1 MSSLHAPAKRQSFA
15 ASRCSWV
22 RPCASGSAPADAG
35 TASARTKAS
44 RQRRI
49 PTKRSRRAKP
59 AVRPQDDGDVIR
71 QGDGRSPIQPTKGTG
86 AEPTVPPMNPVTLSA
101 LEIVRPGDARY
112 DEVRP
117 AWNLSVDQRP
127 PAVAVPRDAEQV
139 VAAVLY
145 AKREGLGGAAP
156 GTGHNASPL
165 GDLNDTLLIKT
176 HEMRGVEIDAKDR
189 IARVEAGAQWGD
201 VVGPAGEH
209 GLAALAGSSH
219 DVGVVG
225 YSLGGGISFLARR
238 YGLSADRVLA
248 AEIVTADGELVRAD
262 RSRNQDLF
270 WAIRGGGGAFG
281 VVTALE
287 LELFDLPT
295 VYAGAA
301 FFPIER
307 ASEVLHAWRELTQKV
322 DDRTTSIGRILRV
335 PPFEEIPE
343 PFRGRPFA
351 MVEVIHIGDQRSGD
365 AVVKA
370 LRDLGPEIDTFGLIP
385 TSALIHLHMDPPGP
399 VPGKGEHHVAMASL
413 PAEAIDAF
421 VEANGADSGS
431 EILTAEIRH
440 IGGAVARPDASGGA
454 AHIDAEYIS
463 FAASIAAT
471 PELAAKAD
479 RDLGQLDAALEP
491 FSSAR
496 RYLNFT
502 EKPA

>member
-1 MSSLHAPAKRQSFA
+1 
-15 ASRCSWV
+15 
-22 RPCASGSAPADAG
+22 
-35 TASARTKAS
+35 
-44 RQRRI
+44 
-49 PTKRSRRAKP
+49 
-59 AVRPQDDGDVIR
+59 
-71 QGDGRSPIQPTKGTG
+71 
-86 AEPTVPPMNPVTLSA
+86 MNPVTLSA

-117 AWNLSVDQRP
+117 AWNLAVDQRP
-127 PAVAVPRDAEQV
+127 AAVAVPRDADQV

-145 AKREGLGGAAP
+145 AKREGLRVAAQ

-165 GDLNDTLLIKT
+165 GDLGDTLLIKT
-176 HEMRGVEIDAKDR
+176 HEMRGVEIDADNR

-209 GLAALAGSSH
+209 GLASLSGSSH

-238 YGLSADRVLA
+238 YGLSANRILA
-248 AEIVTADGELVRAD
+248 AELVTADGELIRAD
-262 RSRNQDLF
+262 RSQHQDVF

-281 VVTALE
+281 VITALE
-287 LELFDLPT
+287 IELFDLPT

-307 ASEVLHAWRELTQKV
+307 ASEVLHAWRELTQRV

-335 PPFEEIPE
+335 PPFPDIPE
-343 PFRGRPFA
+343 PFRGKPFA

-365 AVVKA
+365 EVVRA
-370 LRDLGPEIDTFGLIP
+370 IRDLEPAIDTYGLIP
-385 TSALIHLHMDPPGP
+385 TEALIHLHMDPPGP
-399 VPGKGEHHVAMASL
+399 VPGKGEHHVAMATL

-421 VEANGADSGS
+421 VAANGAGSGS
-431 EILTAEIRH
+431 DILTAEIRH
-440 IGGAVARPDASGGA
+440 LGGAIARPDASGGA

-463 FAASIAAT
+463 FAASMAVT
-471 PELAAKAD
+471 PEMAVKAEHDLA
-479 RDLGQLDAALEP
+479 QLDEALEP

-496 RYLNFT
+496 KYLNFT
-502 EKPA
+502 ETPSDPDAFYEKDTLARLRAVKAQVDPDGLFRSNQPID